1 MRRLVFLIAL
11 LALAMPVS
19 LAAAKHAPVNHVFG
33 DVTVEL
39 PGETDQYTFDVA
51 GDPLSSA
58 ASGSFRWQIVAE
70 GVDVLLIGS
79 VDCLRVVGNTAY
91 ISGTI
96 TESNT
101 VAVGTPFYTS
111 MVDMSPDGTG
121 DMVGP
126 IYPFPGLTC
135 ADVQVTEFVIASGN
149 IVIEQC
155 DKITGSGKC
164 KTKD

>member
-33 DVTVEL
+33 DVTL
-39 PGETDQYTFDVA
+39 LDFPGVTETFDVI
-51 GDPLSSA
+51 GDPLSTA
-58 ASGSFRWQIVAE
+58 ASGSFRNHFVSG
-70 GVDVLLIGS
+70 GVDIDVTGT

-96 TESNT
+96 TASNN
-101 VAVGTPFYTS
+101 VPVGTPFYTS
-111 MVDMSPDGTG
+111 VRDASPDGAG
-121 DMVGP
+121 DTVGT
-126 IYPFPGLTC
+126 FFVGPGLTC
-135 ADVQVTEFVIASGN
+135 ADVQPLGLVIASGN

-155 DKITGSGKC
+155 EWITGSGKC